1 MMPMCQP
8 YLNHLR
14 SSQDLVTTY
23 EAARARLAA
32 LALERDRRAR
42 PFVEQARALKFIALQ
57 VATPAGL
64 VNIKGIE
71 TALLTA
77 AGVSRKVAA
86 SLQSEDKAEAIGGLI
101 ENYLRPAGTDFV
113 KELVSRFLLTK
124 NKTLGG
130 LMRNVGG
137 AMAQR
142 KLTRALISVLALAG
156 IPFWWLNSVNSTWAA
171 VTGNEADI
179 ELFLRGLS
187 WAQGRRKRTLIYNL
201 TVPFLKNNVDL
212 CLFDCWAE
220 DLSTTTYQSPA
231 AYVALGE
238 LKGGIDPAGADEHW
252 KTARTALARI
262 QSGFAARSFSPH
274 TFFIGAAIE
283 KKMADEIWH
292 QLEEG
297 SLENAAN
304 LTDEKQ
310 VASIAR
316 WLCYL

>member
-1 MMPMCQP
+1 MPKCQP

-42 PFVEQARALKFIALQ
+42 PFVEEARALKVIASQ
-57 VATPAGL
+57 AAAPAML

-71 TALLTA
+71 SALLTA
-77 AGVSRKVAA
+77 AGVSRKAA
-86 SLQSEDKAEAIGGLI
+86 AHLQSEDKAEAIGGLI
-101 ENYLRPAGTDFV
+101 KNYLSPAGTDFV
-113 KELVSRFLLTK
+113 KELVARFLLTK

-142 KLTRALISVLALAG
+142 KLTRALISVLAIADT
-156 IPFWWLNSVNSTWAA
+156 PYQWLNTVSNTWISA
-171 VTGNEADI
+171 TGNEADI
-179 ELFLRGLS
+179 ELSLRGLS
-187 WAQGRRKRTLIYNL
+187 WQQGRRKRTLIYNL
-201 TVPFLKNNVDL
+201 TVLFLKNNVDL
-212 CLFDCWAE
+212 CLFDCRAE
-220 DLSTTTYQSPA
+220 NLSTATYQSPV

-262 QSGFAARSFSPH
+262 QSGFTTRGLSPH

-283 KKMADEIWH
+283 NRMADEIWH

-310 VASIAR
+310 IGSIAR
-316 WLCYL
+316 WLCHL